1 MQNVTM
7 LPEVTKL
14 MKNESCAVAMM
25 SLAHDGHFTMNEIAV
40 YYNLLAFSYFGANLR
55 FLTAIEKNEA
65 RFSELIGSN
74 QNDYK
79 RLRTKFR
86 KLGLM
91 TCSVG
96 KYEWIG
102 RNPARLLPVQQME
115 EPAKKYVNARVITS
129 DEGTRQVQ
137 LELIAAWSSFM
148 P

>member
-7 LPEVTKL
+7 LPKVTKV
-14 MKNESCAVAMM
+14 MKNESCALAVM
-25 SLAHDGHFTMNEIAV
+25 SLAHDGHFAMNEIAL

-79 RLRTKFR
+79 RLRTNFR

-91 TCSVG
+91 T
-96 KYEWIG
+96 
-102 RNPARLLPVQQME
+102 
-115 EPAKKYVNARVITS
+115 
-129 DEGTRQVQ
+129 
-137 LELIAAWSSFM
+137 
-148 P
+148 